1 MRDLVFLSRQAS
13 IASFLTYDSCTTKSW
28 GGGGGEEDTG
38 LSFYDAWSHA
48 AASEAPIKSLYC
60 DDDDDQD
67 DDPEQV
73 NDEEDLTFGEDRA
86 SGVLGL
92 PHTSSP
98 KREEYYRLH
107 WSQKSDRSL
116 FEQGPDKPSSPA
128 SRSDSRQRVSGLSS
142 SFSSSSS
149 SFSFLYD
156 DDSLGDDSSSS
167 TNTSTTMEDFMR
179 TTTTT
184 TPTAPAR
191 FSPEGAVV
199 VSGSSLSS
207 SSVPLEAS
215 RSLFHD
221 DSSESSSEELEN
233 VVDEEEENQHQHQQQ
248 DNRLNENP
256 SVLLPKEQNQREG
269 HGSEDEDEDED
280 DPCYSHGYGT
290 NQQQHRL
297 LYTKQLSVSS
307 LVLGQQ
313 RHHHHQRMSRPRSAR
328 RHSAT
333 SFDRHRLQS
342 SRKLLGPQHEEDEE
356 EEEEV
361 DDARNEEEM
370 DLDGTRPV
378 SSGLS
383 TSSSSSSLVSPT
395 FSKSKL
401 DHCIRSPAASSSDM
415 KRIQSDALKS
425 YFLSRSSPSNNN
437 NKNHHTDLLPVFDM
451 DRDRHASS
459 THHYTHVGQPS
470 SPHQDTVQTR
480 LHMIPLPPCSTV
492 VS

>member
-1 MRDLVFLSRQAS
+1 M
-13 IASFLTYDSCTTKSW
+13 TYDSHTTKSW

-73 NDEEDLTFGEDRA
+73 NDEEDLTFGEDCA

-92 PHTSSP
+92 PHSSSP
-98 KREEYYRLH
+98 KHEEYYRPDYVH

-156 DDSLGDDSSSS
+156 EDSLGDDSSSS
-167 TNTSTTMEDFMR
+167 TNTSTTMEDLMR

-199 VSGSSLSS
+199 AGSLSPS
-207 SSVPLEAS
+207 SSVPIEAS
-215 RSLFHD
+215 RSLYHD
-221 DSSESSSEELEN
+221 DSSESSSEEIEN
-233 VVDEEEENQHQHQQQ
+233 VVGEKEEQKHQQQ
-248 DNRLNENP
+248 DHEVNENP
-256 SVLLPKEQNQREG
+256 SVLLPKEQH
-269 HGSEDEDEDED
+269 HGSEDEDED
-280 DPCYSHGYGT
+280 DPCYSHSYGT

-313 RHHHHQRMSRPRSAR
+313 RHHHHHQRMSRPRSAR

-361 DDARNEEEM
+361 DDARIEEEM

-401 DHCIRSPAASSSDM
+401 DHCIRSTAASSSDM

-425 YFLSRSSPSNNN
+425 SFLSRSSPSNNNN
-437 NKNHHTDLLPVFDM
+437 NKNHHTDLLPVLDM
-451 DRDRHASS
+451 DLDPHASS
-459 THHYTHVGQPS
+459 THHYTHVGEPS
-470 SPHQDTVQTR
+470 SSHQDTVQTR
-480 LHMIPLPPCSTV
+480 LHMIPLSPCSTV